1 MKPTSRSKSAHLRPT
16 CNSPP
21 RKRLCVADGICD
33 GKDKK
38 LKDTCKALKTSHQMS
53 VEKVHKGSK
62 EVRLKIKIMGRG
74 GNLLNKNEWKPVG
87 KDLQKNPICNPKRTK
102 EKSVEGCSQES
113 DIKAWKGNETLEG
126 EVRSWGSKVCTSKG
140 FETVNDESHLWEN
153 FPSDQGWEVR
163 SFSSLIREIINEEV
177 ACAKRTEVAAEKPC
191 DENSRSKCEN
201 EFDDKQK
208 QDTNRVV
215 EDNADE
221 QVRFYS
227 IPEVVERFPVDMDV
241 KVVSTRFTNE
251 LPQTNGLS
259 GSYNYAS
266 TVGDKGVLTL
276 HSTTV
281 NAGNLSVE
289 SVKCSNNP
297 TFAAVNPLVLGE
309 YTEAHCYSYRLCKVL
324 LQDIRLK
331 GTNCY
336 IVEREGD
343 CDPVPVEGDSD
354 SVPVEGDSDS
364 VPVEGDCD
372 PVPVEGDCDPVP
384 VEGDCDPKV
393 TVILPVE
400 GEGDP
405 VPVESDGDCD
415 PVPGEEC
422 DPVPVE
428 GEGDPVPV
436 GDCDSVPVEGDCDP
450 VPVEG
455 DCDSVPGDCV
465 PVPVEGESDCDPVP
479 VESDCD
485 PVPVEGDCDPAPV
498 EVKRGDCD
506 PAPVEGE
513 GDCPCTVEGEGDC
526 DPVPVEGDSDSVP
539 VEGDSDSVPV
549 EGDCDPVPVEGDC
562 DPVPVEGD
570 CDPVPVEGEG
580 DPVPIDG
587 DCDPVPVE
595 GDSDSVPVEGDSDS
609 VPVEGDCDPVPVE
622 GDSDS
627 VPVEGDSDSVPVEG
641 DCDPVPVEGDCDPVP
656 VEGEGDPVPIDGDCD
671 PVPVEG
677 DCDPVPVEGD
687 CVPVPVEGEGDPVPI
702 DGDSDSVPVEGD
714 CDPVPVEGDCDP
726 VPVEGEGDPVPVESD
741 GDCDPVPGEECDP
754 VPVEGEGDPVPV
766 GDCDSVPV
774 EKVTVTLCP
783 VQGDC
788 VPVPVE
794 GESDCDPVP
803 VEEGD
808 CDSVPVEGDCD
819 SVPVEGDCD
828 SVPVEGDCDPAPVEG
843 EGDCVPVPVE
853 GESDCDPVPVESD
866 CDPVPV
872 ESDCEPVP
880 VEGDCDPVPVE
891 GEGDCDPVPV
901 KEGEGDPV
909 PVEGDCDPVPVG
921 DCDPVPVEG
930 EGDCDPVPVEGEGD
944 CDPVPVEEGD
954 CDPVPVEGDCDPV
967 PVEGEGDPVP
977 VEGDCDPVPVE
988 GDCDPV
994 PVEGES
1000 DPLPVEGVGDS
1011 DPVPVEGDCD
1021 PVPVEGDCDPV
1032 PVEGDCDPV
1041 PVEGESDPLP
1051 VEGVGDCDPVPVEG
1065 DCDSVPVEGDCD
1077 SVPVEGD
1084 CDSVPVEG
1092 DCDSVSVKGESDS
1105 DPVPVEGDCGSVP
1118 VEGESAHHGF
1128 TALVIADHYYAS
1140 VRGNINFEA
1149 KTSRLESD
1157 HNQISVAHEG
1167 SCRQVSPTV
1176 ESKAVERCVE
1186 VDEESDSIGV
1196 SKGGKVD
1203 SEKEVEPVCQPIEE
1217 KHSADDLPHTIQ
1229 REPELDLTTG
1239 SITHDGITQI
1249 EGNFY
1254 VDIQPCIRDTGV
1266 AELDMMVARTKPGSN
1281 TGNATD
1287 LHNQALDALTVE
1299 KEDGAGLSIIEKL
1312 SAAADDRN
1320 IKVDDVSDSAG
1331 RCVSMCEPLSKG
1343 HTMEV
1348 LDQCYQEKNDGLER
1362 NISCVIS
1369 SASKEGQPADKDA
1382 KDSYASEHLLSL
1394 LQLSGALSN
1403 NNNLLLLPRPF
1414 LTVEMVMAAIN
1425 ISLFS
1430 ANDVFSWI
1438 CKICKSKNRRY
1449 TALFERQFLQY
1460 LLLYEYITKEVHL
1473 DQKEAWKNL
1482 IQQSIYRIP
1491 RGSGISLIFGTIPAL
1506 CKKEGIYHFPHSC
1519 MDKCTCGD
1527 NFFGPLG
1534 NQRKDGTQ
1542 GYLKNEIARLRLE
1555 LKGKEE
1561 EIRCQQENSK
1571 EEVIKLKEELCR
1583 QQDILKFDDA
1593 LKAELKSA
1601 WCIIQTHRQGT
1612 DHLLNQTTEG
1622 EEIYLIKPHDVLV
1635 ILQQIVFEKESNIIQ
1650 IQKKLNTS
1658 EDKLKARDITI
1669 SQQQESMCKSECEMA
1684 KTKAHIKQLQKEVMS
1699 TKSKLEDCKNV
1710 ICNQQKQLKKW
1721 NNMSFDKPHEENLA
1735 RLRLEKELWKRD
1747 QLIHQ
1752 QKEEIAQLESAA
1764 KAGVSLSGQF
1774 QYLQTLHS
1782 QLEYDLQQKETLIQT
1797 LNQELNS
1804 CKNINYAKEAY
1815 IKKLHDERNTY
1826 SKTELEERLVYCNSL
1841 LVEKDNRISA
1851 LQRDLT
1857 TLQEKEKEKE
1867 THVESL
1873 EKEPS
1878 YYMSASEEP
1887 EATSSNDR
1895 CSVTKDF
1902 HDLNLQKYQD
1912 QKYLQNHPM
1921 GKITGKKI
1929 SKDYKYCKVCAEYVL
1944 LLKKKDEQVKL
1955 GTDSIL
1961 ELEKEVIYLY
1971 KQLKDS
1977 PSTDKKTILLEHRSK
1992 VSELRRCICS
2002 REQMNAQLEERL
2014 RAQEMSI
2021 KKLISHIETKD
2032 VILSYLHQQCNKS
2045 DTSPEVCQ
2053 GERTFSL
2060 VTDDS
2065 KHKFLD
2071 DPEDSCGLVMQRS
2084 PKQLKMETSD
2094 KISLNPIIED
2104 LHSSTTRWVSLVR
2117 HPETS
2122 QENTDKTV
2130 EEDCVPSTSAAKEAN
2145 CNKKVVIKELQHTK
2159 ITLSDYRVR
2168 NKQREH
2174 LKTIVEENPPLP
2186 CSSYSSK
2193 QGMKRKNCVTE
2204 VVKTCMDNS
2213 SSGSEWKNKH
2223 SEKKRKI
2230 ISSENFHTELDIK
2243 KNPKTCSGPGKY
2255 RSAVKESYQT
2265 LPPRSTSNK
2274 PRSYKCTQQPSEG
2287 CGEEKNQKN
2296 YREELVRLKKVLELF
2311 KVKNEKVY
2319 EEKKKLEKRLCERE
2333 ITMAQLVKDKSNV
2346 EMQLRQSDTA
2356 LAIIENDRGR
2366 IYALHQILEHNHQN
2380 AINTKN
2386 ELVDLIFLK
2395 EEALKL
2401 SQEEVTTL
2409 KLIIEQS
2416 HKSHRDDVEEL
2427 KRCIIVKGADI
2438 DRLMVENKMLKEVC
2452 KENENL
2458 LKITEQLKKD
2468 LYEKNNMVDA
2478 QRIEKDLLMK
2488 ELKEKDMNLKIKL
2501 EEKVQ
2506 LETILQEQLT
2516 NVITIEEEKNCLERK
2531 LLEIETKIKSITE
2544 ENLDKEKT
2552 VRESEQEAALLRQ
2565 KVEAL
2570 EATLVE
2576 KTRDL
2581 SLMQKELRNIQ
2592 ISRKKDLVLAEKQK
2606 QELAKLQLQVSSEHI
2621 FEKERME
2628 ALVHSL
2634 KNTIISEREK
2644 SRIIKKEA
2652 DDKLALGEQEMLTLK
2667 RYKEHVDIEIRENT
2681 QKYLASQKELEEAH
2695 KANTILSDQ
2704 FKDIQA
2710 NRCLIRKELKLESPA
2725 TKTVNLREELDSVCR
2740 LNHLLKEQKRRITML
2755 KHELLGE
2762 DSRNKKLL
2770 KRLQIIRGEKA
2781 NEKRK
2786 AKKDNK
2792 VHVNTE
2798 CQTTLSLGNDLDI
2811 NIESMKNLQTAL
2823 EIEKRVS
2830 ESFSEKLLLEQK
2842 KSLIL
2847 ATGLKREYEECSKDL
2862 EYQLSLF
2869 AWVAEKY
2876 RAKMHRVEELTA
2888 LSVSSDTAE
2897 EDMFADGQGQE
2908 AQE

>member
-1 MKPTSRSKSAHLRPT
+1 MRWLEYMLKSPPRSCPGPSVSPEGHLVTRGSHLRPT

-384 VEGDCDPKV
+384 VEGDCDP
-393 TVILPVE
+393 
-400 GEGDP
+400 
-405 VPVESDGDCD
+405 VPVE
-415 PVPGEEC
+415 
-422 DPVPVE
+422 
-428 GEGDPVPV
+428 
-436 GDCDSVPVEGDCDP
+436 
-450 VPVEG
+450 
-455 DCDSVPGDCV
+455 
-465 PVPVEGESDCDPVP
+465 
-479 VESDCD
+479 
-485 PVPVEGDCDPAPV
+485 
-498 EVKRGDCD
+498 
-506 PAPVEGE
+506 APVEGE

-726 VPVEGEGDPVPVESD
+726 VPVEG
-741 GDCDPVPGEECDP
+741 
-754 VPVEGEGDPVPV
+754 
-766 GDCDSVPV
+766 
-774 EKVTVTLCP
+774 
-783 VQGDC
+783 
-788 VPVPVE
+788 
-794 GESDCDPVP
+794 DCDPVP
-803 VEEGD
+803 VE
-808 CDSVPVEGDCD
+808 VT
-819 SVPVEGDCD
+819 
-828 SVPVEGDCDPAPVEG
+828 DP
-843 EGDCVPVPVE
+843 
-853 GESDCDPVPVESD
+853 
-866 CDPVPV
+866 
-872 ESDCEPVP
+872 EPV
-880 VEGDCDPVPVE
+880 
-891 GEGDCDPVPV
+891 
-901 KEGEGDPV
+901 
-909 PVEGDCDPVPVG
+909 
-921 DCDPVPVEG
+921 